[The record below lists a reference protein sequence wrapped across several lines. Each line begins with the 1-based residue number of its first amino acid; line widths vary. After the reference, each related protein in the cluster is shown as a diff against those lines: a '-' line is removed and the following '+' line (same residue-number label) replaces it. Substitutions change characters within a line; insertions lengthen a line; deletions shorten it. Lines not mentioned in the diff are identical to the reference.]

1 MTKTKVIVCGGCGR
15 MASKVAQLLFQDN
28 KMELLGIIE
37 SPTHPDIGK
46 DWGTTMGLGNTGII
60 IGNDLEE
67 TIQEAD
73 QIVEFTNP
81 EVSLQHLKI
90 VSKYNKTM
98 IMGTTGFSIKEID
111 EMKKLAQNIPFLF
124 SPNMS
129 MGVNLLFKLAADA
142 AVSLGDGYDIEII
155 ESHHRFKKDAPSG
168 TAKKLAQ
175 EIARVRNVDLN
186 EVGIYGRQG
195 IIGERKRG
203 EIGIHSIRGGDITGE
218 HTVIFTAL
226 GERIELTH
234 KAHSRDTFAHGTIQA
249 IKFMQGKS
257 VGFYEMK
264 DVLKI

>member
-1 MTKTKVIVCGGCGR
+1 MIKVVVCGGCGR
-15 MASKVAQLLFQDN
+15 MASKVAQLIYQDN
-28 KMELLGIIE
+28 ELKLTGIVE

-46 DWGTTMGLGNTGII
+46 DWGATVGQGKTGIMVVD
-60 IGNDLEE
+60 DLEAI
-67 TIQEAD
+67 IQDAD

-81 EVSLQHLKI
+81 KVSLQHLEI
-90 VSKYNKTM
+90 VAKYKKTM
-98 IMGTTGFSIKEID
+98 IIGTTGFSAEEIAK
-111 EMKKLAQNIPFLF
+111 MKSLSQNIPFLF

-129 MGVNLLFKLAADA
+129 LGVNLLFKLAAET
-142 AVSLGDGYDIEII
+142 AVSLGDSYDIEII

-175 EIARVRNVDLN
+175 EIAKAKNINLD

-195 IIGERKRG
+195 LIGERKRE
-203 EIGIHSIRGGDITGE
+203 EIGIHSIRGGDIIGE
-218 HTVIFTAL
+218 HIVMFTAL

-249 IKFMQGKS
+249 IKFMEGKPAS
-257 VGFYEMK
+257 FYEMK